1 MEYKDVIGYGYNIG
15 IGIFINLLEV
25 YCIIGELYGKLVE
38 YEFKEVW
45 KGDIKY
51 FYVDIFNLKV
61 LGFVFKYI
69 VEIGLKD
76 YFNFEVDII
85 EEVIVKEVEML

>member
-38 YEFKEVW
+38 YEFKEV
-45 KGDIKY
+45 
-51 FYVDIFNLKV
+51 
-61 LGFVFKYI
+61 
-69 VEIGLKD
+69 
-76 YFNFEVDII
+76 
-85 EEVIVKEVEML
+85 